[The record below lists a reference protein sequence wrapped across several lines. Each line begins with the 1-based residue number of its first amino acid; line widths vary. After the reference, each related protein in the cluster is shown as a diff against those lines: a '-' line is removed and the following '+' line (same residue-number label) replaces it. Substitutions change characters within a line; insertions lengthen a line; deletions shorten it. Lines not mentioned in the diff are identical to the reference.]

1 MAVQVVGYDG
11 IFPTILRE
19 MLDRNPM
26 TGARTTLKELAEAI
40 GIRQQTVSLYKNGET
55 QPTPET
61 LVKIAEFFGVSVDYL
76 LTGISSQNKSIH
88 EELGLSEKAI
98 GMLETAKTTE
108 TFDGMHTLLDTL
120 DGLLSDRNFYDFLDD
135 VTFKA
140 HQVKAVLDGQIDNS
154 HTGTFDVEGYY
165 IWDLQKYIEEFI
177 LKQLVKRGL
186 SIEERTIKKVARNR
200 KSELTSSR
208 FRANIPLI

>member
-1 MAVQVVGYDG
+1 MALQVVGYNG
-11 IFPTILRE
+11 MFPRMLRE
-19 MLDRNPM
+19 MLDRHPM
-26 TGARTTLKELAEAI
+26 TGARTTLKELAEAV

-76 LTGISSQNKSIH
+76 LTGISSQNKPIH
-88 EELGLSEKAI
+88 EELGLSEEAI
-98 GMLETAKTTE
+98 GMLKIAKETE
-108 TFDGMHTLLDTL
+108 GFDGMPTVLDTL
-120 DGLLSDRNFYDFLDD
+120 NSLLSDRDFYEFLDD

-140 HQVKAVLDGQIDNS
+140 QQVKAALNGNIDKSNM
-154 HTGTFDVEGYY
+154 GNFDVEGYY

-186 SIEERTIKKVARNR
+186 SIEERTIKINR
-200 KSELTSSR
+200 PESEK
-208 FRANIPLI
+208 